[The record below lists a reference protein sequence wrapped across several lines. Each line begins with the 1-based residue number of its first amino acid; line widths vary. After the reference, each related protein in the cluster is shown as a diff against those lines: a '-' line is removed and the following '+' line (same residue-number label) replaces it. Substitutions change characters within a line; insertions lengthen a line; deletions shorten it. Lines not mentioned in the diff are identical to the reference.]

1 MQTSKLH
8 RRALTLFALLGL
20 VASLAPAAVAQTPG
34 NVPSSSI
41 QRGPIRELLDE
52 MTLEEKV
59 GQMFMVHGFGTSL
72 NDPDPAMIQANQDL
86 YGVDDFEGL
95 IDKYHVGGI
104 IYFGFSN
111 NVDSPQQV
119 ASLSNEIQT
128 KATGSGAGVPMLI
141 AADQEQGLVSRL
153 LEPFTQFPGNMAVA
167 ATRKTQ
173 LARSAARI
181 TGNELLA
188 IGINEN
194 FAPVADVNMD
204 PANPVIGIRS
214 FGSRAGLV
222 SRFVE
227 AQVKGFHDAGISSTA
242 KHFPGHGDTGTDSHT
257 DLPVIDHNLAELN
270 KIDLP
275 PFQAAID
282 AGVDAIMTAHIL
294 VEALDDSGVPATL
307 SRPILTDL
315 LRKEM
320 GFDGVIVTDA
330 LTMEGV
336 RQMFPD
342 DRIPVEA
349 IKAGADLMLMPPEM
363 DESIQGV
370 LDAVAIGE
378 ISEQRIDRSVRRI
391 LRLKAKRGLLDGE
404 VLVDVTRVSEVV
416 GTPEHQVVADKVG
429 RGSVTLLRNT
439 DGILPLDANTGQSA
453 LLAGWGPTTLNT
465 LDALFRLRGVTPE
478 VLDTGTTPNAA
489 AIDTAV
495 AAAEGKSFVFV
506 STNSAWRRPGQQDLI
521 AALRETGIPVIVVS
535 MNEPYDVAHL
545 DDAPTYLSTYGFR
558 WPSLTALTRVLF
570 GEGDARGRLPVEIP
584 TADGLS
590 TLFPY
595 GYRGSLFTP

>member
-1 MQTSKLH
+1 MQTTQLC
-8 RRALTLFALLGL
+8 RRALIALTTVAL
-20 VASLAPAAVAQTPG
+20 VASSAPPAAAEPG
-34 NVPSSSI
+34 TVTTANASKSQI
-41 QRGPIRELLDE
+41 DHLIDD
-52 MTLEEKV
+52 MTLEERV
-59 GQMFMVHGFGTSL
+59 SQLFMVHGFGTSL
-72 NDPDPAMIQANQDL
+72 NDPDPAMIEANQDL

-119 ASLSNEIQT
+119 AHLSNEIQL
-128 KATGSGAGVPMLI
+128 KAEEAGSGVPMLI
-141 AADQEQGLVSRL
+141 AADQEQGLVARL
-153 LEPFTQFPGNMAVA
+153 LEPFTQFPGSMAVA

-173 LARSAARI
+173 LARSAARV

-194 FAPVADVNMD
+194 FAPVADVNMN

-214 FGSRAGLV
+214 FGSRAGIV
-222 SRFVE
+222 SRFVN

-257 DLPVIDHNLAELN
+257 DLPVIDHDLEELN

-294 VEALDDSGVPATL
+294 VEALDDTGVPATL
-307 SRPILTDL
+307 SKPILTGL

-336 RQMFPD
+336 RQMFGD

-363 DESIQGV
+363 DESIAGV
-370 LDAVAIGE
+370 LDAVATGE
-378 ISEQRIDRSVRRI
+378 ITEERIDRSVRRI
-391 LRLKAKRGLLDGE
+391 LELKAKRGLLDRA
-404 VLVDVTRVSEVV
+404 LVDEGAVADVV
-416 GTPEHQVVADKVG
+416 GTPEHLAVAEHVG
-429 RGSVTLLRNT
+429 RASVTLLRND
-439 DGILPLDANTGQSA
+439 DGVLPLKANTGQSA
-453 LLAGWGPTTLNT
+453 LVTGRGPTTLNT
-465 LDALFRLRGVTPE
+465 LDAMLRVRGVAPQ
-478 VLDTGTTPNAA
+478 VLDTGTTPDQA

-495 AAAEGKSFVFV
+495 ATAEGKSFVLV
-506 STNSAWRRPGQQDLI
+506 ATYSAWKNPEQQDLI
-521 AALRETGIPVIVVS
+521 AALRETGVPVIVVAV
-535 MNEPYDVAHL
+535 NEPYDIAYL
-545 DDAPTYLSTYGFR
+545 GDAPTYLATYGFR
-558 WPSLTALTRVLF
+558 WPSLTSLTRVLF
-570 GEGDARGRLPVEIP
+570 GEDDARGKLPVEVP
-584 TADGLS
+584 TSDGLA
-590 TLFPY
+590 TLFPFGY
-595 GYRGSLFTP
+595 GASLFGP